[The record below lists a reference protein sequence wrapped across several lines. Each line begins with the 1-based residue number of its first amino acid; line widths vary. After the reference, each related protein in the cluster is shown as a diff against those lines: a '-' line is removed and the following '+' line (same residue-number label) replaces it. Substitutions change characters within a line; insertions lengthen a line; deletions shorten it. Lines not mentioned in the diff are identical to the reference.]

1 MLKVRLIKSRYSDY
15 GQLLES
21 ATIPDIESL
30 DDLFLIARALGSILR
45 NYASGLKDPNIYSVL
60 ADESIKNWTIQDLE
74 SIQYL
79 LGKEGFQVL
88 ITSESSEDLG
98 MTEGQVKIIIVE
110 ENRRTLEVIP
120 QAKSIVMDKKVMVDS
135 IGIIDVLESY
145 FKDEKYFDEK
155 KFVNNP
161 LKDMLEQLTEAR
173 KVLGTI
179 NPSAMARLNRMISG
193 FGKRLLAVSQS

>member
-79 LGKEGFQVL
+79 LSKEGFQVL

>member
-60 ADESIKNWTIQDLE
+60 SDESIKNWTIQDLE

-79 LGKEGFQVL
+79 LDKEGFKVL
-88 ITSESSEDLG
+88 ITSETSEDLG

-120 QAKSIVMDKKVMVDS
+120 QAKSIVMDKKTIVDS
-135 IGIIDVLESY
+135 LGIIDVLHSY

-155 KFVNNP
+155 KFVNSP
-161 LKDMLEQLTEAR
+161 LNDIMDQLTEAR

-193 FGKRLLAVSQS
+193 FGKRLIAVSQS